1 MTGEG
6 LRERKKRQTRQHISD
21 IATGLFLEHGFVTV
35 TIADIASAAEV
46 SVNTVYNYFGS
57 KEDLFLDREDDAV
70 EWLASAVR
78 GRRAGE
84 SPAAAVLRAL
94 RAEVVAVSPRVGLI
108 DGYERFMRV
117 IEESQALRSRVFDM
131 RRRAT
136 DLLADVLTEEARE
149 ADEAGEAGEG
159 AGPLPALVAGQLGWI
174 QAHVVEHIQRELV
187 AGSTAAEASRSALV
201 VLDEIEGMLSDRLL
215 EYGVRPAV

>member
-1 MTGEG
+1 MLPGR
-6 LRERKKRQTRQHISD
+6 LH
-21 IATGLFLEHGFVTV
+21 
-35 TIADIASAAEV
+35 
-46 SVNTVYNYFGS
+46 NYFGS

-136 DLLADVLTEEARE
+136 DLLADVLIDEAR
-149 ADEAGEAGEG
+149 EAGEAGEG

>member
-1 MTGEG
+1 MAGEG

-21 IATGLFLEHGFVTV
+21 VATGLFLERGFDAV
-35 TIADIASAAEV
+35 TIADVATAADV

-70 EWLASAVR
+70 EWLATAVR
-78 GRRAGE
+78 GRPAGE
-84 SPAAAVLRAL
+84 SPAGTVLCAL
-94 RAEVVAVSPRVGLI
+94 RAEVVAVSPRMGLV
-108 DGYERFMRV
+108 DGFERFMRV
-117 IEESQALRSRVFDM
+117 IEESPALRSRIFGM

-136 DLLADVLTEEARE
+136 DRLAAVLAE
-149 ADEAGEAGEG
+149 EAGEG

-174 QAHVVEHIQRELV
+174 QAQVTEYIQAELV
-187 AGSTAAEASRSALV
+187 AGRTATETSRAALGL
-201 VLDEIEGMLSDRLL
+201 LDEIEGLLSDRLL

>member
-1 MTGEG
+1 MAGEG

-35 TIADIASAAEV
+35 TIADIASAADV

-57 KEDLFLDREDDAV
+57 KEELFLDREDDAV

-84 SPAAAVLRAL
+84 SPAVAVLRAL

-131 RRRAT
+131 RRRAI
-136 DLLADVLTEEARE
+136 DLLTDVLTEEAGE
-149 ADEAGEAGEG
+149 AEEAGEEQS
-159 AGPLPALVAGQLGWI
+159 PLPALVAGQLGWI

-187 AGSTAAEASRSALV
+187 AGRTAAETSRSALV
-201 VLDEIEGMLSDRLL
+201 VLDAIEGMLSDRLL
-215 EYGVRPAV
+215 EYGTRPAAV

>member
-1 MTGEG
+1 MAGEG

-35 TIADIASAAEV
+35 TIADIASAADV

-57 KEDLFLDREDDAV
+57 KEELFLDREDDAV

-84 SPAAAVLRAL
+84 SPAVAVLRAL

-131 RRRAT
+131 RRRAI
-136 DLLADVLTEEARE
+136 DLLTDVLTEEAGE
-149 ADEAGEAGEG
+149 AEEAGEESAL
-159 AGPLPALVAGQLGWI
+159 LPALVAGQLGWI

-187 AGSTAAEASRSALV
+187 AGRTAAETSRSALV
-201 VLDEIEGMLSDRLL
+201 VLDAIEGMLSDRLL
-215 EYGVRPAV
+215 EYGTRPAAV

>member
-70 EWLASAVR
+70 EWLASVVR
-78 GRRAGE
+78 GRPAGE

-94 RAEVVAVSPRVGLI
+94 RAEAVAVSPRIGLI

-136 DLLADVLTEEARE
+136 DLLTAVLTEEA
-149 ADEAGEAGEG
+149 GEDARL
-159 AGPLPALVAGQLGWI
+159 LPELVAGQLGWI

-187 AGSTAAEASRSALV
+187 AGRTAVEASRATLV
-201 VLDEIEGMLSDRLL
+201 LLDEIEALLSDRLL
-215 EYGVRPAV
+215 EYGVRPAA

>member
-6 LRERKKRQTRQHISD
+6 LRERKKRRTRQHISD

-136 DLLADVLTEEARE
+136 DLLTDVLAEEAE
-149 ADEAGEAGEG
+149 GEG
-159 AGPLPALVAGQLGWI
+159 SALLPALVAGQLGWI

-187 AGSTAAEASRSALV
+187 AGRTAVETSRSALV
-201 VLDEIEGMLSDRLL
+201 LLDEIEGLLSDRLL
-215 EYGVRPAV
+215 AYGTRPAA

>member
-35 TIADIASAAEV
+35 TIADIASAADV

-57 KEDLFLDREDDAV
+57 KEELFLDREDDAV
-70 EWLASAVR
+70 EWLASVVR

-84 SPAAAVLRAL
+84 SPVVAVLRAL

-136 DLLADVLTEEARE
+136 DLVADVLAEEAT
-149 ADEAGEAGEG
+149 AAGEESA
-159 AGPLPALVAGQLGWI
+159 PLPALVAGQLGWI
-174 QAHVVEHIQRELV
+174 QAYVVEHIQRELV
-187 AGSTAAEASRSALV
+187 AGRTAAEASRSALV

-215 EYGVRPAV
+215 EYGTRPAAV

>member
-70 EWLASAVR
+70 EWLASVVR

-84 SPAAAVLRAL
+84 SPATAVLRAL

-136 DLLADVLTEEARE
+136 DLLTDVLTEEAAAE
-149 ADEAGEAGEG
+149 AEG
-159 AGPLPALVAGQLGWI
+159 AGGLVPALVAGQLGWI
-174 QAHVVEHIQRELV
+174 QAHVVEYIQRELV
-187 AGSTAAEASRSALV
+187 AGRTAVETSRSALV
-201 VLDEIEGMLSDRLL
+201 LLDEIEGMLSDRLL

>member
-1 MTGEG
+1 MAGEG

-35 TIADIASAAEV
+35 TIADIASAADV

-57 KEDLFLDREDDAV
+57 KEELFLDREDDAV

-84 SPAAAVLRAL
+84 SPAVAVLRAL

-131 RRRAT
+131 RRRAI
-136 DLLADVLTEEARE
+136 DLLTDVLTEEA
-149 ADEAGEAGEG
+149 GEEQS
-159 AGPLPALVAGQLGWI
+159 PLPALVAGQLGWI

-187 AGSTAAEASRSALV
+187 AGRTAAETSRSALV
-201 VLDEIEGMLSDRLL
+201 VLDAIEGMLSDRLL
-215 EYGVRPAV
+215 EYGTRPAAV